1 MKQTRLSLALTYLA
15 MVSLG
20 LSQPLFSTIALFRRE
35 FQIDFVDTVLI
46 VVCFRYAV
54 SAFLW
59 VIRLALG
66 RWGRPFDLLVYAGV
80 ALSLVRQFQQILIST
95 EAMAAAGKM
104 GLLLTMAAVAITAV
118 FLCRRL
124 IDKFG
129 IYLGL
134 VVPVFGLHFIYVIAV
149 HPLPLGTA
157 AEPPAKEGPPVFLV
171 ILDELSLNMII
182 DKNGDIDEKL
192 FPNFRAFALDSVWY
206 RQAIANHPGTIAS
219 LPSLLTGAYRPGNL
233 PRTFAEDVESLP
245 PESLPRRLMA
255 QGYRVVMATDT
266 FGCRG
271 RDFKCLK
278 YLDGGEAAFLWRVF
292 SKFAQEFG
300 PDYLVDRWLPFLH
313 GGLLTYQHELL
324 EHLGAEGRPGTLYL
338 LHLFS
343 SHAPYIFAADGKY
356 LHSPHLRM
364 VSGADFKGALVN
376 YRQQLRYAD
385 RAFGR
390 FVAALKRSGLYD
402 RAVIA
407 VTSDH
412 GNCWNPDCP
421 GRVYPQKITVIEPDL
436 PRVPMFLRAPGLE
449 PRIEDGDFQLIDLMP
464 TVMDVLGLPMD
475 ETTIDGRSAVGSGLP
490 ARPRLFFLDTERSP
504 VDIGL
509 PASRTPA
516 PK

>member
-1 MKQTRLSLALTYLA
+1 MN
-15 MVSLG
+15 
-20 LSQPLFSTIALFRRE
+20 
-35 FQIDFVDTVLI
+35 VLI
-46 VVCFRYAV
+46 T
-54 SAFLW
+54 
-59 VIRLALG
+59 G
-66 RWGRPFDLLVYAGV
+66 
-80 ALSLVRQFQQILIST
+80 
-95 EAMAAAGKM
+95 AAGFIASKVCEF
-104 GLLLTMAAVAITAV
+104 LLAEGHRVVGIDNLNDAYDV
-118 FLCRRL
+118 RL
-124 IDKFG
+124 
-129 IYLGL
+129 
-134 VVPVFGLHFIYVIAV
+134 IYVIAV

-182 DKNGDIDEKL
+182 DRNGDIDEKL
-192 FPNFRAFALDSVWY
+192 FPNFRAFAMDSVWY
-206 RQAIANHPGTIAS
+206 RQAIVNHPGTIAS
-219 LPSLLTGAYRPGNL
+219 LPSLLTGNYRPGNL
-233 PRTFAEDVESLP
+233 PRTFPEDVESLP

-313 GGLLTYQHELL
+313 GGFLTYQDELL
-324 EHLGAEGRPGTLYL
+324 QRLGAEGRPGAFYL
-338 LHLFS
+338 LHIFS

-356 LHSPHLRM
+356 LRSPHLRM

-385 RAFGR
+385 RVFGR

-490 ARPRLFFLDTERSP
+490 ARPRLFFLDTERPP